1 MFGWM
6 GTVLRVDLSTGKIEK
21 GPLDKELACRYLGG
35 RGINVRILYDEL
47 AAGTDALSP
56 ENVLI
61 FGAGPL
67 TGAPLPAGRLHIT
80 AMSPLTNILGD
91 SNAGSHFSSELKFA
105 GYDHI
110 VFKGKADKPVYLWI
124 DDDRVELRD
133 AAHLWG
139 KLTDEAQEAIK
150 AELGDPDVEI
160 ACIGPAGENLVRLA
174 AVVVGGDG
182 VCGKCGLAAVMG
194 SKNLKA
200 VAVRG
205 TKGIKVA
212 DPHALRNRSLELM
225 QQAMRNPNYRKLS
238 TFGTKQFFGPRNLS
252 GGLTM
257 RNGQESGAFWGCDEL
272 RAETLRDRYV
282 VKDKGCFGCANH
294 CRDWFQIKE
303 GPYAGLVGVG
313 VEVSA
318 LEAWGPLLSNP
329 YAPSIYKAFILCNQ
343 YGLEEIECGQL
354 IALATEWYQ
363 MGLITKG
370 DTEGI
375 ELGWGNYEGALAM
388 IPKIANRQGIG
399 DLLAE
404 DAVRAAQQLG
414 RGAEKCFTHS
424 KGALKTNVDLRSS
437 PVYAFAHAVSTRGA
451 DHLRGAI
458 PAPVPPGVYEGVA
471 RQVVEN
477 TYACT
482 LADSLQLCK
491 FSTPFMGM
499 GMTVAA
505 MADIFSLTTGVP
517 VDEAGMREI
526 ADRIGTLER
535 AFIVREGITR
545 KDDFLV
551 GRYMDGPVHGGPLDG
566 LAFDRQKWNA
576 MLDEYYSLLGWEIE
590 TGIPTRKTLETLG
603 LAGVAGD
610 LERLG
615 KLRPMATDRAT
626 PGGPR

>member
-6 GTVLRVDLSTGKIEK
+6 GTILRVDLSTGKIEK
-21 GPLDKELACRYLGG
+21 EPLDKELACRYIGG
-35 RGINVRILYDEL
+35 RGINVRILYDEV
-47 AAGTDALSP
+47 AAGTGGLSP

-61 FGAGPL
+61 FGTGPL
-67 TGAPLPAGRLHIT
+67 TGTPLPAGRLHIT
-80 AMSPLTNILGD
+80 GMSPQTNILGD

-110 VFKGKADKPVYLWI
+110 IFKGKADKPVYLWI

-133 AAHLWG
+133 AEHLWG
-139 KLTDEAQEAIK
+139 KLTDETQETIK

-160 ACIGPAGENLVRLA
+160 ACIGPAGEKLVLLA
-174 AVVVGGDG
+174 AVIVGADG

-194 SKNLKA
+194 AKNLKA

-212 DPHALRNRSLELM
+212 EPQALRNRALDLM
-225 QQAMRNPNYRKLS
+225 QRAMRNPNYARLS
-238 TFGTKQFFGPRNLS
+238 TQGTKQFFASRNAS
-252 GGLTM
+252 GSLAL
-257 RNGQESGAFWGCDEL
+257 RNGQESGQFWGCDQI
-272 RAETLRDRYV
+272 RAETMRDRYV

-318 LEAWGPLLSNP
+318 LEAWGSLLDNG

-354 IALATEWYQ
+354 VALATEWYQ
-363 MGLITKG
+363 MGLVTRA

-404 DAVRAAQQLG
+404 DAVRAAQKLG
-414 RGAEKCFTHS
+414 RGAEKCLTQS
-424 KGALKTNVDLRSS
+424 KGALKTNVDIRSS

-451 DHLRGAI
+451 DHLRGSL

-471 RQVVEN
+471 RQVVAN
-477 TYACT
+477 TTACT

-499 GMTVAA
+499 DISVAV
-505 MADIFSLTTGVP
+505 MADIFSLTTGVQ

-551 GRYMDGPVHGGPLDG
+551 GRYMDEPVHGGPLDG
-566 LAFDRQKWNA
+566 LAFDRQKWNDQ
-576 MLDEYYSLLGWEIE
+576 LDEYYSLLGWEKE
-590 TGIPTRKTLETLG
+590 NGVPTRKTLTRLG
-603 LAGVAGD
+603 MEGVADD

-615 KLRPMATDRAT
+615 KLQPIDPVRVT
-626 PGGPR
+626 PVGRG